1 MASAAATRWKISIL
15 ILRPKDMRYWY
26 QKPHHK
32 LSDYVRTV
40 LVADMLA
47 DDADPNVPF
56 FVAGMPAVFVQL
68 SPVEGQQAGD
78 VTVTLFGTAVPPDF
92 RLSDRHTI
100 VLSYFFMPF
109 ALACLFDLPAR
120 AMTKGPI
127 DVDDWNKREAIR
139 LKSLLSDSPTP
150 TNLLG
155 VLDKFF
161 IELLNK
167 HHHACEAIR
176 MATDKIMLDPDAD
189 QLNQLPD
196 QFHLTRRTFQRMF
209 KKYVG
214 ISATEYR
221 RICQFQQ
228 SFQQVRTR
236 QFDKLSDVA
245 VDNGFADQSHFVRS
259 FREFAQTT
267 PGKYLDE
274 GLQPK

>member
-1 MASAAATRWKISIL
+1 
-15 ILRPKDMRYWY
+15 MRYWY
-26 QKPHHK
+26 QKPHDG

-47 DDADPNVPF
+47 DDGDPKVPL

-68 SPVEGQQAGD
+68 SPGESLRADD
-78 VTVTLFGTAVPPDF
+78 VAVTLFGAAVPPDF
-92 RLSDRHTI
+92 QLTERHTI

-109 ALACLFDLPAR
+109 AMACLFDLPAR
-120 AMTKGPI
+120 RLAQAPI
-127 DVDDWNKREAIR
+127 TADDWNKREVVR
-139 LKSLLSDSPTP
+139 LKLRLAGSQTP
-150 TNLLG
+150 AHLIS
-155 VLDKFF
+155 VLDEFF
-161 IELLNK
+161 VGLLTK
-167 HHHACEAIR
+167 RLHTCEAIR
-176 MATDKIMLDPDAD
+176 VATDKIMLNPDMD
-189 QLNQLPD
+189 MLSHLPD
-196 QFHLTRRTFQRMF
+196 EVHLTKRTFQRMF

-214 ISATEYR
+214 ISPTEYR

-267 PGKYLDE
+267 PGKYMDE